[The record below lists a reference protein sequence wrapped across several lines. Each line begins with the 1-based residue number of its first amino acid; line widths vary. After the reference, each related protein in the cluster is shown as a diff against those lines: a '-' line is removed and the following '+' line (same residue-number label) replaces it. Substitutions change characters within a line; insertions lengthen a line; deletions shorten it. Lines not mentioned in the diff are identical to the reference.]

1 MLGRRRQPPLLGRR
15 RHRPSR
21 LHRQRNRRFRHDVR
35 RRRLTVASERGSGVR
50 GMAWREGGA
59 KL

>member
-21 LHRQRNRRFRHDVR
+21 LHRQRNRRISVR

-50 GMAWREGGA
+50 GMAWREGGG
-59 KL
+59 KIVG